1 MRRSAILAIL
11 FLSVSASA
19 QAQDAGPTA
28 PHVSLTPEQVVRA
41 QIGALAN
48 NDEPY
53 DDHGIEVT
61 WRFAAPANKVFTGPL
76 ARFKQMVHGPV
87 YGPMIGHRSAT
98 YETISVEDGEA
109 IIDVVLTTAAGAFA
123 GYRFHLSRQP
133 GGPCPGCWMTDAVV
147 PIEVTSI

>member
-1 MRRSAILAIL
+1 MPPGAILAIL
-11 FLSVSASA
+11 VLFVAA
-19 QAQDAGPTA
+19 PAYAQDVGATA
-28 PHVSLTPEQVVRA
+28 PHASLSPEQVVRI
-41 QIGALAN
+41 QMGALAN

-53 DDHGIEVT
+53 GDHGIEVT
-61 WRFAAPANKVFTGPL
+61 WRFAAPGNKVFTGPL

-98 YETISVEDGEA
+98 YETISVEDGKA

-123 GYRFHLSRQP
+123 GYRFHVSRQP

-147 PIEVTSI
+147 PIAVTAI